1 MPGSQQQHWGISW
14 CKGNLTH
21 RYVDDTW
28 VIREPDEVVV
38 VRVATKVRCTE
49 CKTVVSAR
57 VDHPAEADVQCA
69 EAKLSVAEQVED
81 GSLLRLRCRLLLGHH
96 RGDHLVH
103 FPLVENH
110 LVSLGH
116 LLDLLL
122 CLTILT
128 LEIFGLP
135 RLSQYNPGR
144 HLWYLPPDGFRDDPP
159 VGEEEETGEGE
170 DDLQQLPV
178 GVEQVGNLKRSWGG
192 ETGEKSYQCHQ
203 EVTSCVVILAEG
215 AGHNPEVKGKLWNII
230 WYTLVGYYYPIHQL
244 HWSCFECTTW
254 KWSTWTWAQPSPWP
268 GRRQPRRPH

>member
-1 MPGSQQQHWGISW
+1 MVRVRQRPAKSIQPERARFRPTFGLFSTSRLNAYAGISTAAL
-14 CKGNLTH
+14 GNQLMQIK
-21 RYVDDTW
+21 RRQLQRKVDDAW
-28 VIREPDEVVV
+28 VMREPYEVVV

-96 RGDHLVH
+96 RGDHVVH

-128 LEIFGLP
+128 LEIFGSP

-144 HLWYLPPDGFRDDPP
+144 HL
-159 VGEEEETGEGE
+159 
-170 DDLQQLPV
+170 
-178 GVEQVGNLKRSWGG
+178 
-192 ETGEKSYQCHQ
+192 
-203 EVTSCVVILAEG
+203 
-215 AGHNPEVKGKLWNII
+215 
-230 WYTLVGYYYPIHQL
+230 
-244 HWSCFECTTW
+244 
-254 KWSTWTWAQPSPWP
+254 
-268 GRRQPRRPH
+268 